1 MGLKRGLPK
10 RAPRRTREEWL
21 SMADTVDHLRSW
33 TYERQR
39 LGRAA
44 PDAATA
50 LRDVIAVYS
59 AHPSAPLSL
68 HARTRKLTAAAFRKL
83 DVLRLPSMRQS
94 LHLLP
99 ADTAHLAFRAVPEPA
114 ARSARRLKTFGLT
127 DEEYATLRDAVLTAT
142 ATEPRTSKELR
153 ETTGAGK
160 ALPAVI
166 SMMSREGVLVR
177 LGADG
182 LRSNELRYLA
192 TDVAEADEDD
202 ALAWLAG
209 EYLRAFGPARA
220 ADFKW
225 WAGASAK
232 RANQAL
238 ATVDTEE
245 LDGGLLIRA
254 MDRAAF
260 EKPRKGPSG
269 AVDLLPKWDAYTMG
283 LAPDGRDRF
292 ADPGVVADL
301 YERSGDGRPV
311 ILVDGAAAGV
321 WSVKAGKGDAID
333 VELEPFE
340 KPAKNL
346 QAALDE
352 RADAVK
358 AFLA

>member
-1 MGLKRGLPK
+1 
-10 RAPRRTREEWL
+10 
-21 SMADTVDHLRSW
+21 MADTVDHLRSW

-59 AHPSAPLSL
+59 SHPSAPLSL
-68 HARTRKLTAAAFRKL
+68 HARTKDLTAAAFREL

-127 DEEYATLRDAVLTAT
+127 DEAYAALRDAVLAAT
-142 ATEPRTSKELR
+142 ASQPRTAKELR
-153 ETTGAGK
+153 EATGAGK

-192 TDVAEADEDD
+192 TAIAEADADE
-202 ALAWLAG
+202 ALVWLAG

-220 ADFKW
+220 ADFTW
-225 WAGASAK
+225 WAGTSAK

-238 ATVDTEE
+238 AAVDTEE
-245 LDGGLLIRA
+245 LDRRLLIRA
-254 MDRAAF
+254 EDRAAF
-260 EKPRKGPSG
+260 EKRRTAPSG

-283 LAPDGRDRF
+283 FAPDGRDRF
-292 ADPGVVADL
+292 AHSDIVGDL
-301 YERSGDGRPV
+301 YEKSGDGRPV
-311 ILVDGAAAGV
+311 ILVEGTAAGV
-321 WSVKAGKGDAID
+321 WSVKAGKGGAIE
-333 VELEPFE
+333 VELELFE
-340 KPAKNL
+340 KPAKKL
-346 QAALDE
+346 QTALDE
-352 RADAVK
+352 RAEAVQ
-358 AFLA
+358 AFLTE